1 MTEALIKDLKSLY
14 KFEEGE
20 LDPFKSVI
28 GQKERIKY
36 VKEKME
42 QLLREKP
49 LKEIT
54 REAQSP

>member
-36 VKEKME
+36 VKE
-42 QLLREKP
+42 RW
-49 LKEIT
+49 
-54 REAQSP
+54 SSF